1 MRTIHANF
9 ETIKY
14 PVGDKI
20 LYNIPIIKNMGD
32 KIKSILIKT
41 KLDYFFPINLICS
54 GSSGAIIAAMIAT
67 ILNEDPSF
75 TKIYIR
81 HIKKESENSHGY
93 SYMSADWFC
102 GFNIIVDDFI
112 HTGTT
117 MKYIFDK
124 INDNTKIDLIAVS
137 EIDRPEEII
146 DYLREKKVKILLTQ

>member
-9 ETIKY
+9 EAIKY

-32 KIKSILIKT
+32 KIKTILIKT

-93 SYMSADWFC
+93 SYMSADWF
-102 GFNIIVDDFI
+102 V
-112 HTGTT
+112 
-117 MKYIFDK
+117 YW
-124 INDNTKIDLIAVS
+124 L
-137 EIDRPEEII
+137 
-146 DYLREKKVKILLTQ
+146 DYSILLSNHFMLLYDRLVCSMMMCVLLFVVFVECV